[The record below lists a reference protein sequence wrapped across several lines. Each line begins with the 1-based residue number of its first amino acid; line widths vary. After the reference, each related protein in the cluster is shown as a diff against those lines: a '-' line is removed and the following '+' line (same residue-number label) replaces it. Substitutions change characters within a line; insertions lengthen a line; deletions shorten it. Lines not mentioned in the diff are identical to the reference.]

1 MGYQTG
7 GTKTISKITG
17 RIVKLDD
24 GKTLLN
30 AIVQCIQK
38 VQILSVGSLCAMVAR
53 FDFDPTKM
61 VEYELRS
68 EEIAESGKVIDP
80 THVSDPAHGKIHN
93 SVVLKIS
100 VVQKHGGMLN
110 DYTDSEGSHEKAT
123 VTLEDTNAEWKGQE
137 YIHAML
143 RSGSGVSPCPDAIAN
158 VKYTASDFYTFCTD
172 IKGHLDL
179 ESKNVFDYLIEQ
191 ISIVGYRSIDIL
203 IMDTVLGKPLSNIQ
217 NSVVR
222 TDMSKHCC
230 AIFATVVA
238 KTGFVAA
245 DAHDKNW
252 LIDLFKQIR
261 SMIDFGR
268 GSYLLAISSMA
279 KLMAGLERWLNPLP
293 QERRKTVNQIKLLW
307 TCLGEVAPE
316 TLTMSWS
323 QWVIGFVYD
332 AANKVHREKITIETT
347 LMMQGVL
354 DKFIA
359 DLKIGDPTCPAFIV
373 SAANDAR
380 RVCKNLHRLFV
391 LSALCGGLFHAVDYG
406 GQTPIQFQAVTYA
419 YTPNT
424 RHCFKTFDSIITH
437 LNIDLDVFE
446 GMYGLQPGL
455 TDVCRYMQPLIKDN
469 SFTAPPKIL
478 DLPNPYGVDGAIE
491 EKRKAAIAAA
501 AIDEKRKAAIA
512 AAAIDEKREAAI
524 AAATI
529 AANKSIQRHHKT
541 HKQLDKKLIDS
552 DLAVMN
558 SVSPARTQSHSP
570 LKKSHRGTHSHSS
583 PQNSPLEIYPPK
595 KSPPKSQTQRPNS
608 PNNNNINKRGRRANI
623 FEPLNVK
630 QIKITH
636 VRGGSRRRKC
646 RTTRTKYRRQKRH
659 TRKLRN

>member
-30 AIVQCIQK
+30 AIVQCIKK

-100 VVQKHGGMLN
+100 VVQKHGGML
-110 DYTDSEGSHEKAT
+110 DEYTDSEGPHEKAT

-158 VKYTASDFYTFCTD
+158 VKYNVSEFSTFCKD
-172 IKGHLDL
+172 IDTHLIP
-179 ESKNVFDYLIEQ
+179 ESRNVFDYLIDQ
-191 ISIVGYRSIDIL
+191 ISRESNRSIDIL
-203 IMDTVLGKPLSNIQ
+203 IMDTVLGEPLSNIQ
-217 NSVVR
+217 NLRDR
-222 TDMSKHCC
+222 TEMSKHCC

-252 LIDLFKQIR
+252 LIDLVKKIR

-293 QERRKTVNQIKLLW
+293 QERRKSVDQIILLW
-307 TCLGEVAPE
+307 TCLGKVAPE
-316 TLTMSWS
+316 TLRMNWG
-323 QWVIGFVYD
+323 QWLLGFVYD
-332 AANKVHREKITIETT
+332 TVNKVHREKITIETT

-373 SAANDAR
+373 SAANNER

-406 GQTPIQFQAVTYA
+406 GQTPIQFQAVKYA

-424 RHCFKTFDSIITH
+424 QHCFKTFDSIITH

-455 TDVCRYMQPLIKDN
+455 TDVCRYMQPLIEDN

-491 EKRKAAIAAA
+491 EKRKAAIEA
-501 AIDEKRKAAIA
+501 AAIA
-512 AAAIDEKREAAI
+512 AE
-524 AAATI
+524 
-529 AANKSIQRHHKT
+529 KSIQRHHKT
-541 HKQLDKKLIDS
+541 HKQLDKDLIDS
-552 DLAVMN
+552 DFTAVIN
-558 SVSPARTQSHSP
+558 SVSPDGQQTRDP
-570 LKKSHRGTHSHSS
+570 LKKSHKRPQSHSS
-583 PQNSPLEIYPPK
+583 PKNSPLEISPPK
-595 KSPPKSQTQRPNS
+595 NSPPKSQTLRPTNS
-608 PNNNNINKRGRRANI
+608 PNNNKRGKRPSF
-623 FEPLNVK
+623 FEPHKVK
-630 QIKITH
+630 QIKSTH
-636 VRGGSRRRKC
+636 HNFHGGSRRRKC